1 MQEDDAPG
9 EGDADVGAQQMCKGA
24 EAALANVRVVLCS
37 TSHPGNIGAC
47 ARAMK
52 TMGLEDLVLVNPK
65 YFPHPEAEAMASR
78 ATDILERARVCDTL
92 DEALADCAYA
102 VASTARNRDLS
113 HAVFTPRE
121 AAARLAI
128 EAQAAPVALVM
139 GAEKFGLT
147 VDEVNRCNVIATVPA
162 NPAYSSLNIASA
174 VQLFAY
180 EIRLAALQVERLP
193 QQEFPAA
200 AHRDVELFYAH
211 LEQALLDIDF
221 LNPKEPKRLM
231 QRMRRLFGRVRLER
245 EEVNILRGILNA
257 AQQSARRR

>member
-1 MQEDDAPG
+1 MQDDEVFPAPVQSG
-9 EGDADVGAQQMCKGA
+9 IAGAQPA
-24 EAALANVRVVLCS
+24 AAALANVRVVLCS

-52 TMGLEDLVLVNPK
+52 TMGLEQLVLVNPK
-65 YFPHPEAEAMASR
+65 YFPHAEAEAMASR
-78 ATDILERARVCDTL
+78 ATDILAGARVCASL
-92 DEALADCAYA
+92 DEALTDCAYA

-113 HAVFTPRE
+113 HEVITPRE
-121 AAARLAI
+121 AAARLAG
-128 EAQAAPVALVM
+128 EARAASVALVM

-162 NPAYSSLNIASA
+162 NPEYSSLNIASA

-200 AHRDVELFYAH
+200 EHADVERFYAH

-231 QRMRRLFGRVRLER
+231 QRMRRLFGRLRLER